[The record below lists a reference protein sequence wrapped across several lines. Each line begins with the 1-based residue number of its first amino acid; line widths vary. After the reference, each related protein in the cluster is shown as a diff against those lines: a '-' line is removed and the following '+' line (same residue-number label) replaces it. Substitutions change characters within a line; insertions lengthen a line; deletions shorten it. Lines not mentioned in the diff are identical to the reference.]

1 MIESNYEILGVTEDA
16 SKKQIQQAFRKLVL
30 EHHSDRGG
38 DIEQFKKIK
47 QAYDDLKIGQKYP
60 ETDKEKQRKSKV
72 FTGDDEENIRR
83 RNLIISKE
91 LSREMKLAQEWL
103 STLNRINS
111 TGTRLFGS
119 KALGEME
126 FERKANGALL
136 IKGNYM
142 AGELSF
148 DGSIFMQG
156 NISSPSFSQENSSI
170 IRLTK
175 GDFKFINPL
184 ENKYKIDNGSKI
196 IAENGDIVVGNIFGK
211 KNKVQDPNG
220 RVGVYTIKELRSE
233 LSSPNGNIIVEN
245 AVNTVTIDGDTIL
258 ILNIEDEVKIKGR
271 EILVYGQKVTYDVEF
286 ELKQGG
292 FIRFFENFSIQG
304 LSDDAKIKLEN
315 GKKIK
320 LFYLKTKKIKD
331 LSDEFVPN
339 KEDYGKNDTMVGN
352 GFTITYEM
360 IDNFN

>member
-1 MIESNYEILGVTEDA
+1 MVESNYEILGVTEDA
-16 SKKQIQQAFRKLVL
+16 SKKQIQHAFRKLVL

-47 QAYDDLKIGQKYP
+47 QAYDDLKIGKKYP

-111 TGTRLFGS
+111 IGTRLFGS

-142 AGELSF
+142 AGKLSV
-148 DGSIFMQG
+148 DGPIFMQG

-211 KNKVQDPNG
+211 KTLNH
-220 RVGVYTIKELRSE
+220 
-233 LSSPNGNIIVEN
+233 LS
-245 AVNTVTIDGDTIL
+245 
-258 ILNIEDEVKIKGR
+258 
-271 EILVYGQKVTYDVEF
+271 
-286 ELKQGG
+286 
-292 FIRFFENFSIQG
+292 
-304 LSDDAKIKLEN
+304 
-315 GKKIK
+315 
-320 LFYLKTKKIKD
+320 
-331 LSDEFVPN
+331 
-339 KEDYGKNDTMVGN
+339 
-352 GFTITYEM
+352 
-360 IDNFN
+360 

>member
-1 MIESNYEILGVTEDA
+1 MVESNYEILGVLDD
-16 SKKQIQQAFRKLVL
+16 SSQQMVREAFRKLAL
-30 EHHSDRGG
+30 QHHSDRGG
-38 DIEQFKKIK
+38 DDEQFKKIK

-111 TGTRLFGS
+111 SGTRLFGS

-339 KEDYGKNDTMVGN
+339 KKDYGKNDTMVGN

-360 IDNFN
+360 IDNF